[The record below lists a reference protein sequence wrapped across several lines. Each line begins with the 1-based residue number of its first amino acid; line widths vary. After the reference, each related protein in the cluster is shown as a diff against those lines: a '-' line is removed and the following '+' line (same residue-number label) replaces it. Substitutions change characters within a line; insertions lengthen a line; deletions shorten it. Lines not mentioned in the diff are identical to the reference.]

1 MAFNPDS
8 FIKGGVPFVACNT
21 EFKTSVGK
29 SGFTILH
36 CSAQPDAKV
45 NDVVSGGNEL
55 SESDVGKNSP
65 DCTVYS
71 VYPASSIPAIT
82 WFQQK
87 TAYKK
92 SIGMGVR

>member
-1 MAFNPDS
+1 
-8 FIKGGVPFVACNT
+8 
-21 EFKTSVGK
+21 
-29 SGFTILH
+29 
-36 CSAQPDAKV
+36 V

-82 WFQQK
+82 WNQQI
-87 TAYKK
+87 TAHKK
-92 SIGMGVR
+92 SMRMGVR

>member
-1 MAFNPDS
+1 
-8 FIKGGVPFVACNT
+8 VPGLLTSRPPGKQELGT

-45 NDVVSGGNEL
+45 NDVVGGGNEL
-55 SESDVGKNSP
+55 SRSDVGKNSP

-82 WFQQK
+82 WNQQI
-87 TAYKK
+87 TAHKK
-92 SIGMGVR
+92 SMRIGLR